1 MIPLVIVF
9 HHFTVVLAF
18 WGYIRSVKIAVVS

>member
-18 WGYIRSVKIAVVS
+18 WG